1 MKELEKT
8 LSTETILSS
17 ENVAEDMDKKDLQW
31 LGCYVYDGYETDEES
46 RADWRDKQEDWMNL
60 ALQVREDKTFPW
72 PNAANVKY
80 PLLTTAAIQF
90 ASRAYPAL
98 IPGTEIVK
106 GRVIGF
112 DPTGEKLA
120 RAQRIGKHMSYQLL
134 EKMPDWEEEM
144 DKLCIS
150 LPILGTLFKKTYYD
164 PNMARNV
171 SELIY
176 PKDLVVNYWTKD
188 LETAPR
194 ITHLLEFSRND
205 IYERQTAGLYLDIDL
220 DELEQESEAS
230 EQNGESKADGMTP
243 PPSQDPTNP
252 YCFLEQHLYF
262 DLDGDGYEEPYIVTI
277 DKKTKK
283 VFRVIPRYDQES
295 ITWNATGD
303 KIQKIKPEEYFT
315 KFGFVPNPDGSFY
328 DIGFGVLLGPI
339 NETVNTLI
347 NLLTDAGTISNLQAG
362 FLGKGVRIK
371 GGNKNFEPGEWKT
384 VQTTG
389 DDLRKSIVP
398 LPTREPSNVLFILLE
413 LMINSGE
420 RLASVTDMLLGENPG
435 QNQPATTSMAVLE
448 QGLKVF
454 TSIYKRL
461 YRSLKKEYA
470 KLFILN
476 SKYLPMQEYFMVL
489 DPGQERGDMVY
500 QKDYSPN
507 DMDVRPA
514 ADPNIATET
523 KRLLQIRALGELL
536 ALGTIN
542 PIVYTRR
549 ALEAQGQEGI
559 QELMTMPPPGPPPPE
574 VVADME
580 AKQDESLREWAKI
593 NIQRQTANDNSLKS
607 ETAAMLNVAKAEAS
621 AVGQQIELY
630 KAELERIKTG
640 IGKYNEETGEIEEPE
655 MEEPENANSSGQE

>member
-295 ITWNATGD
+295 ITWNTTGD

-371 GGNKNFEPGEWKT
+371 GGNKNFEPGE
-384 VQTTG
+384 
-389 DDLRKSIVP
+389 
-398 LPTREPSNVLFILLE
+398 
-413 LMINSGE
+413 
-420 RLASVTDMLLGENPG
+420 
-435 QNQPATTSMAVLE
+435 
-448 QGLKVF
+448 
-454 TSIYKRL
+454 
-461 YRSLKKEYA
+461 
-470 KLFILN
+470 
-476 SKYLPMQEYFMVL
+476 
-489 DPGQERGDMVY
+489 
-500 QKDYSPN
+500 
-507 DMDVRPA
+507 
-514 ADPNIATET
+514 
-523 KRLLQIRALGELL
+523 
-536 ALGTIN
+536 
-542 PIVYTRR
+542 
-549 ALEAQGQEGI
+549 
-559 QELMTMPPPGPPPPE
+559 
-574 VVADME
+574 
-580 AKQDESLREWAKI
+580 
-593 NIQRQTANDNSLKS
+593 
-607 ETAAMLNVAKAEAS
+607 
-621 AVGQQIELY
+621 
-630 KAELERIKTG
+630 
-640 IGKYNEETGEIEEPE
+640 
-655 MEEPENANSSGQE
+655 